1 MKKILEY
8 AVALL
13 IILECNT
20 VYFWN
25 INQNFFITEML
36 IVFILFLFIYNLMS
50 YRMHNKS
57 YLNKKSILFLF
68 LYYAYILLFMILT
81 KTKDG
86 SFIKL
91 FIIIYPLLVLMYS
104 QKNFKKQS
112 IIEKIPNIVV
122 ILAIISIALWILGP
136 LTKVLKPTGY
146 MYIDWGE
153 VRRIPAYFGI
163 HFYTQ
168 SAGLF
173 GKLVVRNTGI
183 FTEGPMY
190 SLILTI
196 ALITEVFI
204 TKRKSPKVIFV
215 LLITIFTTI
224 STSGIVVGIVVL
236 FIDFIITKNKGNVVK
251 SLKLM
256 ILPFVLLS
264 IILIIGY
271 FIGVKRTSF
280 SYYTRMD
287 DYVASFKAW
296 KQHPVLGNGFKNEDS
311 IIKFM
316 SRARKK
322 NTGLSNSILVV
333 LALDGIYLSITY
345 FVPFIKSFANSIKN
359 KNIRLFIFTTM
370 VLILFTT
377 IIFPY
382 KVLIFNLL
390 AFFIT
395 QKKDEPEEEQS

>member
-8 AVALL
+8 SVALL

-36 IVFILFLFIYNLMS
+36 IAFTLFLFIYNLMI
-50 YRMHNKS
+50 YRLHNKL

-68 LYYAYILLFMILT
+68 LYYAYILFFMVLT

-104 QKNFKKQS
+104 QKNFKKQL
-112 IIEKIPNIVV
+112 IIEKFPDIVV
-122 ILAIISIALWILGP
+122 ILAIISIVFWILGP
-136 LTKVLKPTGY
+136 LTKVLNPTGY

-153 VRRIPAYFGI
+153 VRRIPSYFGI

-204 TKRKSPKVIFV
+204 TKRKSPKVILI

-224 STSGIVVGIVVL
+224 STSGIVLGIVVL
-236 FIDFIITKNKGNVVK
+236 FLDFIITKNKGNVVK

-296 KQHPVLGNGFKNEDS
+296 KQHLVLGNGFKNEDS

-333 LALDGIYLSITY
+333 LALDGIYLSIAY
-345 FVPFIKSFANSIKN
+345 FVPFIKAFANSIKN
-359 KNIRLFIFTTM
+359 KNVRVFIFTTM

-395 QKKDEPEEEQS
+395 YKKDELEKEQS